1 MLSRRLLL
9 ATAAVLPWA
18 TVAHAQKRDDTTA
31 SGFSRDVV
39 IRWGD
44 LVEPDSPPFAPNFP
58 TPEAAARQ
66 FGWDALVLGVLPQP
80 LGADGVPRALLV
92 VAHPTA
98 DARMMFPGGRDLP
111 VAAVLGQGASIL
123 NLEQHAGRW
132 AVADG
137 GFQSRRLTGST
148 LCRVTGPQAQIV
160 EAALGL
166 LSVNAGCVTPWGSAL
181 MAEGDPNPWF
191 ARLGDRSDRLPRRRD
206 APAYGW
212 LAELDPFDPE
222 AMPAKRTALG
232 RFPRAGV
239 AATRSADGHAVV
251 FMTDDRPQGHLFRFV
266 ASSPTT
272 PDNPDT
278 LDQGTLSVAVFD
290 GDMLRFVALA
300 DARDPIQAAATLHAA
315 RFDYPAGM
323 AFGGQGVLLLACR
336 GTGLLGNV
344 APSRLADGN
353 PDGRILVLTS
363 HAGDPTA
370 ERFDIELG
378 LIGGDTG
385 TGAPAIVAPSGL
397 AVAADGRVWIATD
410 GSGIAVASGD
420 FTTLAEVYRPPV
432 GAVMGGVAQSPDGAL
447 VFAAVRHPG
456 DTPTASFDNP
466 ATRWP
471 TLRPDM
477 PPQTTII
484 GLSAR
489 R

>member
-18 TVAHAQKRDDTTA
+18 TQAHAQTQDDTTA
-31 SGFSRDVV
+31 SGFSRGVV

-44 LVEPDSPPFAPNFP
+44 RVEPDSSPFAPNTP

-80 LGADGVPRALLV
+80 LGLDGVPRALLV

-123 NLEQHAGRW
+123 NLEQHGGRW
-132 AVADG
+132 LIADG

-166 LSVNAGCVTPWGSAL
+166 LGINAGCVTPWGTAL

-191 ARLGDRSDRLPRRRD
+191 ARLGDRSDRLPRRQD
-206 APAYGW
+206 SAAYGW
-212 LAELDPFDPE
+212 LAELDPSDPQ

-239 AATRSADGHAVV
+239 AATRTADGRAVV
-251 FMTDDRPQGHLFRFV
+251 FMTDDRPQGYLFRFI

-290 GDMLRFVALA
+290 GDMVRFVTLA
-300 DARDPIQAAATLHAA
+300 DARDPIQAAANVNAA

-323 AFGGQGVLLLACR
+323 ALSGQGTLLLACR
-336 GTGLLGNV
+336 GTGMLGNV

-353 PDGRILVLTS
+353 PNGRVLVLTS
-363 HAGDPTA
+363 RAGDPSA

-385 TGAPAIVAPSGL
+385 TGAPPILHPSGL
-397 AVAADGRVWIATD
+397 MVAADGRVWIATE
-410 GSGIAVASGD
+410 GSSIAIASAD
-420 FTTLAEVYRPPV
+420 FTTLAEIYRPPV
-432 GAVMGGVAQSPDGAL
+432 GAVMGGVAQSPDGAV
-447 VFAAVRHPG
+447 VFSAVRHPG
-456 DTPTASFDNP
+456 DMPTASFDNP

>member
-9 ATAAVLPWA
+9 ATVALLPWA
-18 TVAHAQKRDDTTA
+18 TQAFAQAKDDLTA
-31 SGFSRDVV
+31 AGFSRDVV
-39 IRWGD
+39 VRWGD
-44 LVEPDSPPFAPNFP
+44 RVEPDSLPFAPNLP

-66 FGWDALVLGVLPQP
+66 FGWDALVLGVLAQP
-80 LGADGVPRALLV
+80 PGSDGVPRALLV

-111 VAAVLGQGASIL
+111 EAAVLSQGASIL
-123 NLEQHAGRW
+123 NLEQHGGRW
-132 AVADG
+132 EITDG
-137 GFQSRRLTGST
+137 GFQSRRLTGNT

-166 LSVNAGCVTPWGSAL
+166 LSINAGCVTPWGSAL
-181 MAEGDPNPWF
+181 MAEGDPAPWF
-191 ARLGDRSDRLPRRRD
+191 ARLGDRSDRLPRRKD
-206 APAYGW
+206 AAAYGW
-212 LAELDPFDPE
+212 MVEVDAFDPT

-239 AATRSADGHAVV
+239 AATRSPDGRAVV
-251 FMTDDRPQGHLFRFV
+251 FMTDDRAEGHLFRFV

-272 PDNPDT
+272 TDNPDT

-290 GDMLRFVALA
+290 GDVLRFVALA
-300 DARDPIQAAATLHAA
+300 DASDPIQAAAKLHAA

-323 AFGGQGVLLLACR
+323 ALNGQGALLLACR
-336 GTGLLGNV
+336 GTGLLGTV
-344 APSRLADGN
+344 APSRLAEGN
-353 PDGRILVLTS
+353 PSGRILVLTS
-363 HAGDPTA
+363 HAGDPAA

-385 TGAPAIVAPSGL
+385 TDAPPVVRPAGLMVAN
-397 AVAADGRVWIATD
+397 DGRVWIATE
-410 GSGIAVASGD
+410 GSSIAVASAD
-420 FTTLAEVYRPPV
+420 FSTLAEVYRPPV
-432 GAVMGGVAQSPDGAL
+432 GAVMGGVAQSPDGAV
-447 VFAAVRHPG
+447 VFSAVRHPG
-456 DTPTASFDNP
+456 DTADASFDHP

-471 TLRPDM
+471 TLLPDM